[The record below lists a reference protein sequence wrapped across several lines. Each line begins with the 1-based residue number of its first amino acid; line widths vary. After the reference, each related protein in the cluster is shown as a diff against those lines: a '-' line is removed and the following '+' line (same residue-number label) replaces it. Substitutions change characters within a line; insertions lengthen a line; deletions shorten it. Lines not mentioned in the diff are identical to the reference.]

1 MIFVTISYFS
11 IYSNIY
17 VRIKNY
23 VQFRSERHML
33 TMNDIVREGHP
44 ALREVAKDVSI
55 PPNNEDKQ
63 LLVDMLVFIKNSQD
77 DEIARVYELRAGV
90 GLAATQL
97 GVNKR
102 MIATHFADANGKKYS
117 YGLFNPRIISH
128 SVEKAYLTS
137 GEGCL
142 SVDRSIEGY
151 VPRYARITIKATDLE
166 GNEIKLRL
174 RDYAAI
180 VFQHEIDHLIGV
192 MFYDHINKDNPLLA
206 PENAK
211 AID

>member
-1 MIFVTISYFS
+1 
-11 IYSNIY
+11 
-17 VRIKNY
+17 
-23 VQFRSERHML
+23 ML
-33 TMNDIVREGHP
+33 TMKDIVREGHP
-44 ALREVAKDVSI
+44 ALRDVAKDVPI
-55 PPNNEDKQ
+55 PPTNEEQ
-63 LLVDMLVFIKNSQD
+63 ELLEDMLIFLKNSQD
-77 DEIARVYELRAGV
+77 DEIAREYELRAGV

-97 GVNKR
+97 GVSKR
-102 MIATHFADANGKKYS
+102 MIAIHFEDANGKKYS
-117 YGLFNPRIISH
+117 YGLFNPRIVSH

-142 SVDRSIEGY
+142 SVDRSVEGY
-151 VPRYARITIKATDLE
+151 VPRHARITLKATDLE

-180 VFQHEIDHLIGV
+180 VFQHEVDHLNGV

-206 PENAK
+206 PDDAK